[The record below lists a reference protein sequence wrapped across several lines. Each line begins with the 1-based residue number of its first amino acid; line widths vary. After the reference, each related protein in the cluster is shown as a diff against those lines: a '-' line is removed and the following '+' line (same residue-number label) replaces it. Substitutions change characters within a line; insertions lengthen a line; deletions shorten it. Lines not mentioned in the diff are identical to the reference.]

1 MSDAVLYEV
10 RRDAAWIT
18 LNQPERRNAL
28 SAELVDGLRTHLATA
43 LARSGG
49 AAVVLTGAGAAFCA
63 GADLKSGGLAA
74 AEGEEHPFVRVLKA
88 IWHSPK
94 PVIGRVNG
102 HAFGGGLGLTAAC
115 DLTIAADGATFAF
128 SEVRVGVIPA
138 IISVV
143 CIPKLGIQNAMWLFL
158 TGERIS
164 AARAVE
170 VGLVHRVVPAAELDR
185 AVEEVAGL
193 VRLGGPNA
201 VREAKRLVRRVP
213 TLALDEAF
221 RATTATSLALF
232 ASEEAAEGMQRLRRE
247 AEAAAGR
254 SKPWPRTT
262 CSASR
267 TAAASTAT
275 A

>member
-28 SAELVDGLRTHLATA
+28 GADLVDGLRRHLTTA
-43 LARSGG
+43 LADP
-49 AAVVLTGAGAAFCA
+49 AVRTVILTGAGAAFCA
-63 GADLKSGGLAA
+63 GADLKSGGLAGA
-74 AEGEEHPFVRVLKA
+74 PGEEHPFVTVLKT

-102 HAFGGGLGLTAAC
+102 HAFGGGLGLVAAC
-115 DLTIAADGATFAF
+115 DLTVAADAAAFAF

-138 IISVV
+138 IISVL

-170 VGLVHRVVPAAELDR
+170 VGLVHRAVPVAELDR
-185 AVEEVAGL
+185 AVDDVAGL

-201 VREAKRLVRRVP
+201 VREAKQLVRRVP
-213 TLALDEAF
+213 ALSLDEAF

-232 ASEEAAEGMQRLRRE
+232 ASEEAAEGMQAFVEKRRPRW
-247 AEAAAGR
+247 AE
-254 SKPWPRTT
+254 
-262 CSASR
+262 
-267 TAAASTAT
+267 
-275 A
+275 

>member
-28 SAELVDGLRTHLATA
+28 GADLVDGLRTHLATA
-43 LARSGG
+43 LADPRVR
-49 AAVVLTGAGAAFCA
+49 AVVLTGAGAAFCA
-63 GADLKSGGLAA
+63 GADLKGGGLVA
-74 AEGEEHPFVRVLKA
+74 AEGEEHPFVTVLKT

-94 PVIGRVNG
+94 PVIGRING
-102 HAFGGGLGLTAAC
+102 HAFGGGLGLVAAC

-128 SEVRVGVIPA
+128 SEVRVGVTPA
-138 IISVV
+138 IISVL

-170 VGLVHRVVPAAELDR
+170 VGLVHRAVSATELDR
-185 AVEEVAGL
+185 AVDELAGL

-201 VREAKRLVRRVP
+201 VREAKALVRRVP
-213 TLALDEAF
+213 ALPLDEAF

-232 ASEEAAEGMQRLRRE
+232 ASEEAAEGMHAFVEKRKPRW
-247 AEAAAGR
+247 AE
-254 SKPWPRTT
+254 
-262 CSASR
+262 
-267 TAAASTAT
+267 
-275 A
+275 